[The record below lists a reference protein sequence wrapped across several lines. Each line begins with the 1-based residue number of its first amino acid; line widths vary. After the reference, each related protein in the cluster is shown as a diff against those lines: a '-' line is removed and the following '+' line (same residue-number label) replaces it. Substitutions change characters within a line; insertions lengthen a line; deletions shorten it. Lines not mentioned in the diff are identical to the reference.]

1 MTPDTSAAVRTLP
14 TGAEPSTGQY
24 PPWVYILAIDGRRDP
39 DDPGR
44 AEERRPHGVRGLVGA
59 GPGLRDLGRG
69 PGLGSARAHPVRDGG
84 IRRGAAREGDR
95 AWRRILLLLLRG
107 DRHRPVAVRE
117 GRVGDD
123 HAGLPVRFDEPRV
136 G

>member
-59 GPGLRDLGRG
+59 GPGLRDLSCG

-84 IRRGAAREGDR
+84 IRGGAGGQGDR
-95 AWRRILLLLLRG
+95 AGRRILLVLLRG
-107 DRHRPVAVRE
+107 DRDCPVAVRE
-117 GRVGDD
+117 GRFGGD
-123 HAGLPVRFDEPRV
+123 HARL
-136 G
+136 